1 MNFSKKL
8 KKNFLQKNSFAI
20 YGLGITGRSVINY
33 FNNKKVDN
41 FFIWDDKKTARDV
54 YGIDKKYKEKY
65 FEKILDHIDW
75 IILSPGISITR
86 SRLKKKLIKNRH
98 KIITDLD
105 LFYILNPGI
114 QSIVVTGSNG
124 KSTTCKIIE
133 NVLRK
138 NNIEVK
144 LGGNI
149 GKPVLDLVVK
159 KNSKVVIEASSFQ
172 LEYSQFIRP
181 SYAMILNITN
191 DHLDWHL
198 TMKNYTSSKF
208 KIFSKQQKNN
218 FAFLN
223 NKKFINYYKKN
234 NFKGKLIFVSIKDY
248 NFVRKK
254 IKNIYLKSKINHVNM
269 SFAYQLAKKFNISDG
284 SFIRSVNFFKGLQHR
299 HEIFLKKKGIIFIN
313 DSKATSFESTRYA
326 LMSSK
331 NIYWI
336 LGGLPKKKDYFHL
349 KNLKKM
355 VIKAYII
362 GKNSSFFK
370 KQIQKYIPY
379 TISGNM
385 NKAVND
391 IYEDIKISRGS
402 KNTIL
407 LSPAAASFDQF
418 KNFEDRGACFKNLIM
433 KKFKLN

>member
-8 KKNFLQKNSFAI
+8 KKNFLYQNSFAI
-20 YGLGITGRSVINY
+20 YGLGITGRSVINF

-41 FFIWDDKKTARDV
+41 FFIWDDNKAIRDTN
-54 YGIDKKYKEKY
+54 GIEKKYKEKY
-65 FEKILDHIDW
+65 FAKILDTIDW
-75 IILSPGISITR
+75 IILSPGISIER

-105 LFYILNPGI
+105 LFYILNPSI

-133 NVLRK
+133 NVLKK
-138 NNIEVK
+138 NNIKVK

-159 KNSKVVIEASSFQ
+159 KNSTIVIEASSFQ
-172 LEYSQFIRP
+172 LEYSQFIRA

-198 TMKNYTSSKF
+198 TMKNYRSSKF

-234 NFKGKLIFVSIKDY
+234 NFKGKLIFVSTKNY

-254 IKNIYLKSKINHVNM
+254 IRNIYLNSKINHVNM
-269 SFAYQLAKKFNISDG
+269 SFAYQLAKELNIRDK
-284 SFIRSVNFFKGLQHR
+284 SFIRAVNFFKGLEHR
-299 HEIFLKKKGIIFIN
+299 HEIFMKKKGITFIN
-313 DSKATSFESTRYA
+313 DSKATSFEATRHA
-326 LMSSK
+326 LMSNK

-336 LGGLPKKKDYFHL
+336 LGGLPKKKDYFYL
-349 KNLKKM
+349 KNLKK
-355 VIKAYII
+355 VIIKAYII

-370 KQIQKYIPY
+370 QQVKKYIPY
-379 TISGNM
+379 TISRNM
-385 NKAVND
+385 KNAVNNIYKD
-391 IYEDIKISRGS
+391 IRVSRDS
-402 KNTIL
+402 KNTVL

-418 KNFEDRGACFKNLIM
+418 KNFEDRGIFFKNLIM
-433 KKFKLN
+433 KKFK

>member
-8 KKNFLQKNSFAI
+8 KKSFLHQNSFAI
-20 YGLGITGRSVINY
+20 YGLGVTGRSVIN
-33 FNNKKVDN
+33 FFRKEKVND
-41 FFIWDDKKTARDV
+41 FFIWDDNKTVRNV
-54 YGIDKKYKEKY
+54 HGIGKKYNEKY
-65 FEKILDHIDW
+65 FGKILDQIDW
-75 IILSPGISITR
+75 IILSPGINIKN
-86 SRLKKKLIKNRH
+86 SRLKKKLIKNRT

-105 LFYILNPGI
+105 LFYIINPNI

-133 NVLRK
+133 SVLKK
-138 NNIEVK
+138 NIKVK

-149 GKPVLDLVVK
+149 GKPLLGLKVK
-159 KNSKVVIEASSFQ
+159 KNSTIIIEASSFQ

-191 DHLDWHL
+191 DHLDWHI

-208 KIFSKQQKNN
+208 KIFSNQKKNN

-234 NFKGKLIFVSIKDY
+234 NFKGKLIFVSIKNY
-248 NFVRKK
+248 KFIRKK
-254 IKNIYLKSKINHVNM
+254 IRNIYLKSKINDENM
-269 SFAYQLAKKFNISDG
+269 SFVYQLAKKFNISDA
-284 SFIRSVNFFKGLQHR
+284 SFIRSVNFFKGLNHR
-299 HEIFLKKKGIIFIN
+299 HEIFFKKKGITFIN
-313 DSKATSFESTRYA
+313 DSKATSFEATRHA
-326 LMSSK
+326 LMSNK

-349 KNLKKM
+349 KNFTN
-355 VIKAYII
+355 VIVKAYII

-379 TISGNM
+379 TISRNM
-385 NKAVND
+385 KNAVNNIYKD
-391 IYEDIKISRGS
+391 IRMSADSEK
-402 KNTIL
+402 TIL

-418 KNFEDRGACFKNLIM
+418 KNFENRGIYFKNLIM
-433 KKFKLN
+433 KKFKRS

>member
-313 DSKATSFESTRYA
+313 DSKATSFEATRHA

-385 NKAVND
+385 KKAVND
-391 IYEDIKISRGS
+391 IYKDIKISRGS